1 MKSSELTR
9 TIPFIIGMIL
19 MAMPVEIFAQ
29 QLGEVKN
36 LSLTIYN
43 NNQALVN
50 ETRMLDA
57 QKGVF
62 TVGLDNIST
71 QVDPSSM
78 VIRFPGEVIK
88 QDYKQQHT
96 TMQDVLKSYIGH
108 QIRFVNATG
117 QVRGGEL
124 VALDGDHAIIHS
136 PNEGGYIVISHVWDH
151 TFILDNLLARPSDT
165 NSITWTLKDS
175 KGGNQ
180 PFHLTYQTGG
190 LSWNVH
196 YNLILREDQK
206 ADLKGWANI
215 ENQTG
220 NDFTNT
226 DISLLAGNINQN
238 VNIRPL
244 RIDSYMK
251 VGESARAANDAA
263 PQERSFSDYHLY
275 ELPGKQSISAHSKQM
290 VPLVDG
296 NDVSVKKE
304 YVYQPGEYYSAPGR
318 VNSKAVMIRYTVIN
332 TEKNHLGKPLP
343 AGDVSIYKKDNGYL
357 VLLGKDSI
365 NHTAVDDS
373 ITVTQGEAFDVK
385 GSDKVTDIR
394 HISPKVTERD
404 ISVALSNHKKSDIT
418 VSVIQHLSN
427 RDQIIKSNYPYKKR
441 SAYIFEFRI
450 PVKSKKTNRLEYSV
464 RETNP

>member
-9 TIPFIIGMIL
+9 TIPFFIGMIL
-19 MAMPVEIFAQ
+19 MVMPVEIFAQ

-50 ETRMLDA
+50 ETRTLDA

-62 TVGLDNIST
+62 TAGLDNIST
-71 QVDPSSM
+71 QVDPSS
-78 VIRFPGEVIK
+78 VVVRFPGEIIK
-88 QDYKQQHT
+88 QNYKQQHT

-117 QVRGGEL
+117 HVRGGEL

-151 TFILDNLLARPSDT
+151 TFILDNLLTRPSDT

-180 PFHLTYQTGG
+180 PFHLTYQAGG
-190 LSWNVH
+190 LNWNAR
-196 YNLILREDQK
+196 YNLILQDDQK

-220 NDFTNT
+220 NDFTNA
-226 DISLLAGNINQN
+226 DITLLAGNINQN
-238 VNIRPL
+238 TNIRPL
-244 RIDSYMK
+244 RINSYMK
-251 VGESARAANDAA
+251 VGESARSANDAA
-263 PQERSFSDYHLY
+263 PQERSFADYHLY

-296 NDVSVKKE
+296 SNISVKKE
-304 YVYQPGEYYSAPGR
+304 YVYQPGYYSPPGR
-318 VNSKAVMIRYTVIN
+318 INSNAVLIRYTVIN
-332 TEKNHLGKPLP
+332 TKKNHLGKPLP
-343 AGDVSIYKKDNGYL
+343 AGNVSVYKQDDGQL
-357 VLLGKDSI
+357 VLLGKDNI
-365 NHTAVDDS
+365 NHTAVNDS

-385 GSDKVTDIR
+385 GSDKVTDVR

-404 ISVALSNHKKSDIT
+404 VSVELSNQKKSDIT
-418 VSVIQHLSN
+418 VTVIQHLSD

-441 SAYIFEFRI
+441 SAYIVEFRI
-450 PVKSKKTNRLEYSV
+450 PVKSQKTNSLEYSV
-464 RETNP
+464 RQTIP